1 MTWIQMLAFAL
12 VGVGATCVVLTR
24 DPRAQLLV
32 YGFYGAL
39 LGVLFFTL
47 GAADVALSEIV
58 IGSAALPLLVLLALA
73 KVRKTAQEKE
83 KTRR

>member
-1 MTWIQMLAFAL
+1 MLAFAL
-12 VGVGATCVVLTR
+12 VAVGATGVVLTR
-24 DPRAQLLV
+24 DPRRQIFV
-32 YGFYGAL
+32 YGFYGTL

-73 KVRKTAQEKE
+73 RVRKTAQEQEKE
-83 KTRR
+83 KTGP